1 LGKTKLDRKE
11 NVARIWVLSAS
22 ISQRREVDTFF
33 ASVGVLP
40 IWKPQPHQPMS
51 FQTIVEMEH
60 DPASISSNLAK
71 IGAPFEIEGAME
83 RYLYHPGLGIK
94 RQQLDESGEVVLR
107 VGQLK
112 QELLESNSSAVE
124 FERRLRV
131 LEGQAWL
138 DMLEPYRL
146 GTLRYDQMPR
156 AV

>member
-1 LGKTKLDRKE
+1 M
-11 NVARIWVLSAS
+11 LSAS

-33 ASVGVLP
+33 APLGVLP
-40 IWKPQPHQPMS
+40 TWKPQPHQPMS
-51 FQTIVEMEH
+51 LQALVDHEV
-60 DPASISSNLAK
+60 DAASIATSLAR
-71 IGAPFEIEGAME
+71 IGTPFEIEGAME

-112 QELLESNSSAVE
+112 QELLDSNSSAVE

-146 GTLRYDQMPR
+146 GTLRYDQIPR